1 MRIDLDDGKYTY
13 VMDNG
18 KQYALRYGEPW
29 RDLTG
34 DKFVYAMA
42 CMIQDLE
49 DEVQSLRKEL
59 GWK

>member
-1 MRIDLDDGKYTY
+1 MVKIDLNDGKYTY

-29 RDLTG
+29 RDLCG

-59 GWK
+59 G

>member
-1 MRIDLDDGKYTY
+1 MVKIDLNDGKYTY

-29 RDLTG
+29 RDLCG

-49 DEVQSLRKEL
+49 DEVQSLK
-59 GWK
+59 KDMK

>member
-1 MRIDLDDGKYTY
+1 MMKIDLDDGKYTY

-29 RDLTG
+29 RDLCG

-42 CMIQDLE
+42 CMIQGLE

-59 GWK
+59 G